1 MLINVYTA
9 SLNRKMLKK
18 CKPGDTIRLETTVPC
33 GLKMTVSVLDI
44 TETTITGTTPYA
56 TTGDVNCHLLIGKTG
71 HTTIVLYDD

>member
-9 SLNRKMLKK
+9 SLTRQMLKK
-18 CKPGDTIRLETTVPC
+18 CKPGDVIRFETTVPS

-44 TETTITGTTPYA
+44 TENTIAGTTPYA
-56 TTGDVNCHLLIGKTG
+56 TSGDVKCHLLIGKAG